1 SLRAAVEVE
10 ARPMLGCVRAHR
22 AILRAATRCI
32 MRLPAASGVPA
43 VVGPDVTTDLETDIG
58 AGNVE
63 EALAVEGADLHVFDR
78 LGLDGKIGSL
88 RPRNC
93 DKSCRRA
100 EEKTFHHLHSNL
112 QVALHGMVPS
122 PPGAFS
128 PQGWKVPFSPLVS
141 SVPDQDP
148 FQTRDPNL
156 ATGDAPSVATS
167 HYSTTLYWQRLTM
180 RVTNDRY
187 SFQRS
192 VA

>member
-78 LGLDGKIGSL
+78 LGLDRKIGSL

-93 DKSCRRA
+93 DKSCRGA
-100 EEKTFHHLHSNL
+100 EEKISHYLHSNL
-112 QVALHGMVPS
+112 QVAHRWRVPR
-122 PPGAFS
+122 PPGRLS
-128 PQGWKVPFSPLVS
+128 PEWNAPP
-141 SVPDQDP
+141 
-148 FQTRDPNL
+148 
-156 ATGDAPSVATS
+156 TGTECIW
-167 HYSTTLYWQRLTM
+167 L
-180 RVTNDRY
+180 
-187 SFQRS
+187 
-192 VA
+192 